1 MQDRLIEGTT
11 WLTWEQPVFDESTG
25 EVAAD
30 RYRFRD
36 AEGYARSLTLSRDAE
51 APDTLEA
58 LLALAD
64 PLVFPAP
71 LIQPAEVDPPVEAAP
86 TKTKARDAEPPV
98 SEAPAPVPAAQDEPP
113 APAQPDDAS
122 DAPA

>member
-51 APDTLEA
+51 APDTFDA

-71 LIQPAEVDPPVEAAP
+71 LIQPHDVDPPVEAAP
-86 TKTKARDAEPPV
+86 AKPGRAAPV
-98 SEAPAPVPAAQDEPP
+98 NEAPAPVPAAQDEPP